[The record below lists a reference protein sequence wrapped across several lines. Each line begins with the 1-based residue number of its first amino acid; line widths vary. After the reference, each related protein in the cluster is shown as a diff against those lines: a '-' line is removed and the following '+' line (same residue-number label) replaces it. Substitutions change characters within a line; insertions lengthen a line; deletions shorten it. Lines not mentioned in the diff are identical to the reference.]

1 MTDFA
6 QVPSDA
12 FQKLRQRVT
21 EVARY
26 AAAMAVLG
34 WDQETYMP
42 PKGAAARA
50 RQLSALAQLVH
61 RLSTE
66 PQVGEWL
73 AQAEADMQAQGWD
86 PDGDPARFLKVTRRE
101 YNRATKVPTEW
112 VAEFSRLT
120 SEAKNHWKEARQRQ
134 DFALFAPYLRR
145 IVDMRREYA
154 GFFAPYDHIYD
165 PLLDAFEPGMKTAT
179 VQALFARLREA
190 QVALL
195 QAIMARP
202 QVDDAFLYRPFPVE
216 RQKAFVR
223 QVLAA
228 MGFDFQR
235 GRLDES
241 AHPFTTG
248 FSVDDVRLTTRY
260 KENDFFGQAFYSSLH
275 EMGHG
280 LYGQGVDPAYEE
292 TPLAGGASL
301 GIHESQS
308 RLWENLVGRSR
319 AYVTWL
325 LPRLQQAF
333 PGVVDDVSV
342 DAFYRGVNKVQPSL
356 IRTEADEVTYNL
368 HIMLRL
374 DLEIAL
380 LEGSLDV
387 DDLPRAW
394 NERMETDLGVRPQ
407 NDAEGVLQDIHW
419 SMGSLGYFPTYALG
433 NVMSAQIWQA
443 LRRDIPNLEAQIQ
456 AGQFADL
463 LAWLREHIHRYGSK
477 FEPLELLERATGAGL
492 QAEPYLEYLR
502 TKYGEIYGL

>member
-1 MTDFA
+1 MFDD
-6 QVPSDA
+6 VRSEA
-12 FQKLRQRVT
+12 FQQLRARVA

-26 AAAMAVLG
+26 GAAAAVLG
-34 WDQETYMP
+34 WDQETFMP
-42 PKGAAARA
+42 PKGQPARA
-50 RQLSALAQLVH
+50 RQLRALAQLMH
-61 RLSTE
+61 QRGTD

-73 AQAEADMQAQGWD
+73 SQAEADMRSQGWD
-86 PDGDPARFLKVTRRE
+86 PDSDPARFLKVARRE
-101 YNRATKVPTEW
+101 YDRATKVPTEW
-112 VAEFSRLT
+112 VAEFAQLT
-120 SEAKNHWKEARQRQ
+120 SEAKMHWQQARAQK
-134 DFALFAPYLRR
+134 DFTLFAPYLRR
-145 IVDMRREYA
+145 IVAMRRDYA
-154 GFFAPYDHIYD
+154 SFFAPYDHIYD

-179 VQALFARLREA
+179 VQQLFARLRTE

-195 QAIMARP
+195 KAILARP
-202 QVDDAFLYRPFPVE
+202 QVDDAFLYRPFPVAQ
-216 RQKAFVR
+216 QKAFVR
-223 QVLAA
+223 WVLEH
-228 MGFDFQR
+228 MGFDFEA

-248 FSVDDVRLTTRY
+248 FSVHDVRLTTRY
-260 KENDFFGQAFYSSLH
+260 KETDFFGQAFYSSLH

-280 LYGQGVDPAYEE
+280 LYGQGVNPDYEE

-301 GIHESQS
+301 GVHESQS

-319 AYVTWL
+319 PYLTWL
-325 LPRLQQAF
+325 LPHLRQAF
-333 PGVVDDVSV
+333 PGVLDDVDL

-387 DDLPRAW
+387 DDLPEVW
-394 NERMETDLGVRPQ
+394 NRRMEEDLGVRPG

-443 LRRDIPNLEAQIQ
+443 VRRDLPDLDAQMQ
-456 AGQFADL
+456 VGRFADL

-477 FEPLELLERATGAGL
+477 FEPLEVLRKATGQDL
-492 QAEPYLEYLR
+492 QAEPYLDYLR